1 MTIQCPP
8 DYDLAMTVYVCGG
21 GGGLQLAGSCGL
33 PESLIG
39 YLTND

>member
-8 DYDLAMTVYVCGG
+8 GHDLALTVFVCGS
-21 GGGLQLAGSCGL
+21 GGLQLAGSCRL
-33 PESLIG
+33 PGSLIG

>member
-8 DYDLAMTVYVCGG
+8 DHDLAMTVCG

-33 PESLIG
+33 PGSLIG